1 LNDFPTGVGWPKRDN
16 GGPPSLQTAAKM
28 GELRGGRS
36 ELPQKSN
43 NRRKRKK
50 RAFSPMREGLY

>member
-1 LNDFPTGVGWPKRDN
+1 
-16 GGPPSLQTAAKM
+16 M
-28 GELRGGRS
+28 GELRIGGPVMP
-36 ELPQKSN
+36 EKSN